1 MWLKAINTI
10 LTVVVGIG
18 VAVLLYWLLNKIAEL
33 LPGRIE
39 DKVKPWLYILPAY
52 VAIVVYLLYPSVLAF
67 VASLQDATSENWVGF
82 ANFEMLLTNAGFQQ
96 TLFNTLLWMIVVPVV
111 TVVLGLAIAVLADR
125 LKPRYEN
132 LSKTIVFLP
141 MAISMV
147 GAATVWRFVYA
158 YRPEGQDQVGLQNA
172 IVTGLGGD
180 PVPWLQQS
188 QFHLNSLLLMVML
201 LWAQIGFGMVL
212 LSSAIKGV
220 PTDTVEAAHI
230 DGANDRQTFFRVV
243 VPQMKATIVTVFI
256 TTLIAAMKT
265 FDVVYVMTSGQFN
278 TNILGVE
285 FYRQLTSN
293 FNNGAASA
301 IVVMLLIATIPV
313 MIFQVKHFREQ
324 EARG

>member
-10 LTVVVGIG
+10 LTVLVGTG
-18 VAVLLYWLLNKIAEL
+18 AAVLLYWLLNKIAEI
-33 LPGRIE
+33 LPGRLE
-39 DKVKPWLYILPAY
+39 DKIKPWLYILPAY
-52 VAIVVYLLYPSVLAF
+52 VALIVYLLYPTVLAF
-67 VASLQDATSENWVGF
+67 IASLQDATSQNWVGF
-82 ANFEMLLTNAGFQQ
+82 DNFERLLTNAGFHQ
-96 TLFNTLLWMIVVPVV
+96 TLFNTLLWMIIVPVF
-111 TVVLGLAIAVLADR
+111 TIILGLGIATLADR
-125 LKPRYEN
+125 LRPRYEN
-132 LSKTIVFLP
+132 LSKTIIFLP

-158 YRPEGQDQVGLQNA
+158 YRPAGQDQVGLQNA
-172 IVTGLGGD
+172 IVTGLGID

-220 PTDTVEAAHI
+220 PTETLEAARI
-230 DGANDRQTFFRVV
+230 DGADDRQTFFRVV
-243 VPQMKATIVTVFI
+243 VPQIKGTIVTVFI
-256 TTLIAAMKT
+256 TTLISAMKT

-301 IVVMLLIATIPV
+301 IVVLLLIATLPV
-313 MIFQVKHFREQ
+313 MVYQVRHFREQ
-324 EARG
+324 EAR

>member
-10 LTVVVGIG
+10 LTVLVGIG
-18 VAVLLYWLLNKIAEL
+18 AAVLLYYLLNKLAEL
-33 LPGRIE
+33 LPGSLE
-39 DKVKPWLYILPAY
+39 AKVKPWLYILPAY
-52 VAIVVYLLYPSVLAF
+52 LAITVYLLYPTVLAF
-67 VASLQDATSENWVGF
+67 VASFQDATSESWVGLE
-82 ANFEMLLTNAGFQQ
+82 NFERLLTNAGFQQ
-96 TLFNTLLWMIVVPVV
+96 TLFNTLLWMIIVPVV
-111 TVVLGLAIAVLADR
+111 TIILGLGVAVLADR

-132 LSKTIVFLP
+132 LSKTIIFMP

-158 YRPEGQDQVGLQNA
+158 YRPEGQEQIGLQNA
-172 IVTGLGGD
+172 IVTAFGAE

-188 QFHLNSLLLMVML
+188 QFHVNSMLLMVML

-220 PTDTVEAAHI
+220 PTDTIEAAHI
-230 DGANDRQTFFRVV
+230 DGADDRQTFFRVV
-243 VPQMKATIVTVFI
+243 VPQIKGTIVTVFI

-265 FDVVYVMTSGQFN
+265 FDVVYVMTAGQFN

-301 IVVMLLIATIPV
+301 IVVMLLIATLPV
-313 MIFQVKHFREQ
+313 MVFQVRHFREQ

>member
-10 LTVVVGIG
+10 LTVIVGIG

-33 LPGRIE
+33 LPSRLE
-39 DKVKPWLYILPAY
+39 DKIKPWLYILPAY
-52 VAIVVYLLYPSVLAF
+52 LALVVYLIYPTIVAF
-67 VASLQDATSENWVGF
+67 IKSFQDATSTEWVGF
-82 ANFEMLLTNAGFQQ
+82 ANFEALLTNAGFQQ
-96 TLFNTLLWMIVVPVV
+96 TLFNTVLWMIIVPTV
-111 TVVLGLAIAVLADR
+111 TIILGLGIAVLADR
-125 LKPRYEN
+125 LQPRYEN
-132 LSKTIVFLP
+132 LSKTIVFMP

-158 YRPEGQDQVGLQNA
+158 YRPAGSDQVGLQNA
-172 IVTGLGGD
+172 IITSLGGD

-212 LSSAIKGV
+212 LSGAIKGV
-220 PTDTVEAAHI
+220 PTDTLEAARI
-230 DGANDRQTFFRVV
+230 DGADERQTFFRVV
-243 VPQMKATIVTVFI
+243 VPQIKGTIVTVFI
-256 TTLIAAMKT
+256 TTLISAMKT

-301 IVVMLLIATIPV
+301 IVVLLLIATFPV
-313 MIFQVKHFREQ
+313 MLYQVKHFRE
-324 EARG
+324 EAAR

>member
-1 MWLKAINTI
+1 MLLKAINTV
-10 LTVVVGIG
+10 LTVLVGIG
-18 VAVLLYWLLNKIAEL
+18 VAVALYWVLNKIAEL
-33 LPGRIE
+33 LPGRLE
-39 DKVKPWLYILPAY
+39 DRVKPWLYILPAY
-52 VAIVVYLLYPSVLAF
+52 IALIVYLLYPSILAV
-67 VASLQDATSENWVGF
+67 VASFQDATSENWVGF
-82 ANFEMLLTNAGFQQ
+82 ENYQRLLTNSGFQQ
-96 TLFNTLLWMIVVPVV
+96 TLLNTLLWMIVVPIV
-111 TVVLGLAIAVLADR
+111 TIALGLAVAVLADR

-132 LSKTIVFLP
+132 LSKTIIFMP
-141 MAISMV
+141 MAISLV

-158 YRPEGQDQVGLQNA
+158 YRPAGQEQIGLQNA

-188 QFHLNSLLLMVML
+188 ELHLNSFLLMVML

-220 PTDTVEAAHI
+220 PSDTLEAARI
-230 DGANDRQTFFRVV
+230 DGASERQAFFQVV
-243 VPQMKATIVTVFI
+243 VPQIKATIVTVFI
-256 TTLIAAMKT
+256 TTLIAALKT

-301 IVVMLLIATIPV
+301 IVVMLLVATLPV
-313 MIFQVKHFREQ
+313 MAYQVKHFREQ
-324 EARG
+324 EATG

>member
-10 LTVVVGIG
+10 LTVLVGIG

-33 LPGRIE
+33 LPGRLE

-67 VASLQDATSENWVGF
+67 IASFQDATSENWVGF
-82 ANFEMLLTNAGFQQ
+82 ENFQMLLTNTGFQQ
-96 TLFNTLLWMIVVPVV
+96 TLFNTLLWMIIVPVV

-172 IVTGLGGD
+172 IVTGLGAD

-301 IVVMLLIATIPV
+301 IVVMLLIATLPV
-313 MIFQVKHFREQ
+313 MVFQVKHFREQ

>member
-10 LTVVVGIG
+10 LTVLVGIG

-33 LPGRIE
+33 LPTRLE
-39 DKVKPWLYILPAY
+39 EKLKPWLYILPAY
-52 VAIVVYLLYPSVLAF
+52 LALVVYLIYPTVLAF
-67 VASLQDATSENWVGF
+67 IASFQDATSENWVGF
-82 ANFEMLLTNAGFQQ
+82 ANFEQLLTNAGFHQ
-96 TLFNTLLWMIVVPVV
+96 TLFNTLLWMIIVPVV
-111 TVVLGLAIAVLADR
+111 TIILGLGIAVLADR

-132 LSKTIVFLP
+132 LSKTIVFMP

-172 IVTGLGGD
+172 IVTAFGGD

-188 QFHLNSLLLMVML
+188 QLHLNSVLLMVML

-220 PTDTVEAAHI
+220 PTDTLEAARI
-230 DGANDRQTFFRVV
+230 DGADERQTFFRVV
-243 VPQMKATIVTVFI
+243 VPQIKGTIVTVFI
-256 TTLIAAMKT
+256 TTLISAMKT

-301 IVVMLLIATIPV
+301 IVVLLLIATLPV
-313 MIFQVKHFREQ
+313 MIYQVKHYRE
-324 EARG
+324 EAAR

>member
-1 MWLKAINTI
+1 MWLKAINTV
-10 LTVVVGIG
+10 LTVLIGIG
-18 VAVLLYWLLNKIAEL
+18 VAVLLYWLLNKLAEL
-33 LPGRIE
+33 LPGRLE
-39 DKVKPWLYILPAY
+39 DKLKPWLYILPAY
-52 VAIVVYLLYPSVLAF
+52 VALVVYLVYPSVLAF
-67 VASLQDATSENWVGF
+67 IASFQDATSESWVGLE
-82 ANFEMLLTNAGFQQ
+82 NYQRLLSNSGFHQ
-96 TLFNTLLWMIVVPVV
+96 TLFNTLLWMIIVPVV
-111 TVVLGLAIAVLADR
+111 TIILGLAVAVLADR

-132 LSKTIVFLP
+132 LSKTIIFMP

-172 IVTGLGGD
+172 LVSTFGGD

-220 PTDTVEAAHI
+220 PSETLEAARI
-230 DGANDRQTFFRVV
+230 DGANERQAFFQVV
-243 VPQMKATIVTVFI
+243 VPQIKATIVTVFI
-256 TTLIAAMKT
+256 TTLISAMKT

-278 TNILGVE
+278 TNILGVQ
-285 FYRQLTSN
+285 FYRELTSN

-301 IVVMLLIATIPV
+301 IVVMLLIATLPV
-313 MIFQVKHFREQ
+313 MAYQVKHFREQ